1 MEVVAPAEAAS
12 GCIARV
18 ALDVPQDRLFDYLA
32 SGVDADDIGRRV
44 EVPFGRRRQIGVL
57 LELAAASELPADS
70 LKPLGAV
77 DRRTPPLPAELLAL
91 ARFAA
96 DYYQHPL
103 GAVLASLLPPALRRA
118 AAPRTQAVEAYALTE
133 AGGLGIGE
141 LPARAV

>member
-96 DYYQHPL
+96 EYYQHPL

-118 AAPRTQAVEAYALTE
+118 TAPRTQAVEAYALTE

-141 LPARAV
+141 LPARA